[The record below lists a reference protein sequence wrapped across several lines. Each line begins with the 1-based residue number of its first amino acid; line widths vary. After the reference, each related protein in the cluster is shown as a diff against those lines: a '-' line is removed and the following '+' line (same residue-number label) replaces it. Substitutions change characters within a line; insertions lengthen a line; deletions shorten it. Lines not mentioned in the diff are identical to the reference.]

1 MAEKLTPYGLIVGLI
16 PNEATPVEAPVEAPV
31 EETVQETIQE
41 EIKPVEDRP
50 KRGRPAKK

>member
-1 MAEKLTPYGLIVGLI
+1 MAEKLTPHGLIVGLI
-16 PNEATPVEAPVEAPV
+16 PDEATPVEAPV

>member
-1 MAEKLTPYGLIVGLI
+1 MAEKLTPHGLIVGLI
-16 PNEATPVEAPVEAPV
+16 PDEATPVEAPVEG
-31 EETVQETIQE
+31 TIQE

>member
-16 PNEATPVEAPVEAPV
+16 PDEATPVEAPVEAPV
-31 EETVQETIQE
+31 DETIQETIQD